1 MKKLVCI
8 VAGDPNSINSEIIAK
23 LWKKK
28 SSFKNINI
36 FIIGSYDLINA
47 QLKKIKINIK
57 LKKINI

>member
-28 SSFKNINI
+28 SSIKNINI

-57 LKKINI
+57 